1 MQNYQTIKFHQQGA
15 ALIISLVLLTMLTT
29 LGVTAMRSNLLDV
42 RIHNNTK
49 SKLVAL
55 QCAEAAL
62 LAGENW
68 IWDNTEGIDV
78 APTGTVPSQGANQV
92 WDLGADELA
101 GMESQD
107 ADWWSVNGWSY
118 GSALSNPDNS
128 IGCSQTP
135 YYIIERFE
143 RGVSLDGNTE
153 SSLGFKEIAGGSGYK
168 DYYRI
173 SAYGVGTLDTA
184 PVVLQTTFAKPY
196 N

>member
-1 MQNYQTIKFHQQGA
+1 MLNQASFKLRQTGA

-29 LGVTAMRSNLLDV
+29 LGVTAMRGNLLDV

-68 IWDNTEGIDV
+68 IWTATDRIDV
-78 APTGTVPSQGANQV
+78 QAGVVPSQSALQAWPV
-92 WDLGADELA
+92 GADELA
-101 GMESQD
+101 GMKMKD
-107 ADWWSVNGWSY
+107 ASWWSANAWSY
-118 GSALSNPDNS
+118 GTALSNAKNY

-135 YYIIERFE
+135 YYIVEKYDAYASV
-143 RGVSLDGNTE
+143 GGNQE
-153 SSLGFKEIAGGSGYK
+153 SSASYIDQIKGNSL
-168 DYYRI
+168 YYYFRI

-184 PVVLQTTFAKPY
+184 PVVLQSTFAKPV

>member
-1 MQNYQTIKFHQQGA
+1 MHRHPYTRQKGA

-68 IWDNTEGIDV
+68 IWESTERPYEV
-78 APTGTVPSQGANQV
+78 EVVPSQAANQV
-92 WDLGADELA
+92 WVLGTAALA
-101 GMESQD
+101 GMDQQD
-107 ADWWSVNGWSY
+107 AAWWDANAWSY
-118 GSALSNPDNS
+118 GTGLSNAQNY

-135 YYIIERFE
+135 YYIVEKFN
-143 RGVSLDGNTE
+143 VAAATSGNVE
-153 SSLGFKEIAGGSGYK
+153 AEISFGALASGSGYN
-168 DYYRI
+168 DYFRI
-173 SAYGVGTLDTA
+173 TAYGVGTLDTA

>member
-1 MQNYQTIKFHQQGA
+1 MRNQQQIQFQQTGA

-49 SKLVAL
+49 SKLMAL

-68 IWDNTEGIDV
+68 VWATVTRPEIPLDES
-78 APTGTVPSQGANQV
+78 TVPSQSANQV
-92 WDLGADELA
+92 WTLGAAGLA
-101 GMESQD
+101 GMKSKD
-107 ADWWSVNGWSY
+107 ADWWQVNGWDY
-118 GSALSNPDNS
+118 GTGLSNSSNS

-135 YYIIERFE
+135 YFIVEMFDERAGAGDDSVDIGFE
-143 RGVSLDGNTE
+143 SM
-153 SSLGFKEIAGGSGYK
+153 AAGSGYK
-168 DYYRI
+168 QYFRI

>member
-1 MQNYQTIKFHQQGA
+1 MSSQQLNKKQTGA

-68 IWDNTEGIDV
+68 IWDAIDRLDPQAV
-78 APTGTVPSQGANQV
+78 APAQANNQV
-92 WDLGADELA
+92 WYLGADALA
-101 GMESQD
+101 GMKRQD
-107 ADWWSVNGWSY
+107 ASWWSANAWSY
-118 GSALSNPDNS
+118 GTGLSHAQNY
-128 IGCSQTP
+128 IGCSETP
-135 YYIIERFE
+135 YYIVEKYDE
-143 RGVSLDGNTE
+143 YTSTVGNQG
-153 SSLGFKEIAGGSGYK
+153 SSIGFKEEASGSGYYY
-168 DYYRI
+168 YYRI
-173 SAYGVGTLDTA
+173 TAYGVGTLDTA
-184 PVVLQTTFAKPY
+184 PVVLQSTFAKPV